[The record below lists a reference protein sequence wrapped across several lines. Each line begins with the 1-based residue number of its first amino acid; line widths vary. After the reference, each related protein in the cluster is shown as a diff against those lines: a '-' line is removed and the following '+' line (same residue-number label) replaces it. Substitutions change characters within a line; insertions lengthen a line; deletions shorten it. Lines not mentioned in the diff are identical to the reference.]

1 MAGKPAEKPAEKP
14 AGKPAE
20 KPAKKAAGKKG
31 ASGLKHTFYK
41 IEDGRLERL
50 RTSCPK
56 CGAGVF
62 LAKHSDRVSCGRCGY
77 AEFAK
82 A

>member
-1 MAGKPAEKPAEKP
+1 VAGKPAEP
-14 AGKPAE
+14 
-20 KPAKKAAGKKG
+20 PAKTDKPEKTDKPPKKAGGKKG

-41 IEDGRLERL
+41 VEEGRLERL
-50 RTSCPK
+50 RASCPK

-62 LAKHSDRVSCGRCGY
+62 LGKHSDRVSCGRCGY

>member
-1 MAGKPAEKPAEKP
+1 MAGKPAEKASEKP
-14 AGKPAE
+14 T
-20 KPAKKAAGKKG
+20 KKMESKKG

-41 IEDGRLERL
+41 VEDGRLERL
-50 RTSCPK
+50 RASCPK

-62 LAKHSDRVSCGRCGY
+62 LARHSNRVSCGRCGY
-77 AEFAK
+77 TEFAK